1 MNLGD
6 PDFDCQ
12 CVRMTAR
19 RPGATVSLILAIL
32 LASFAAEAQEAG
44 KVYRVGVLETTPVAL
59 NAANLN
65 AFRLGLKELGYVEGR
80 NLVIEYRS
88 ADGRPERFP
97 ALATELVRSKV
108 DLILTRGTPAVIAA
122 KNATPTIPIVMAAS
136 GDPLG
141 TRVVTG
147 LARPG
152 ANVTGLSALNA
163 ELSGKRLQL
172 LKEAVPGIRRVA
184 ALLDMGNPVFVVQW
198 QAIQAAALSMDFRP
212 QLLDVRKA
220 EDFGP
225 AFDAAIKQR
234 ADAVIVGLGT
244 LTQSNVGL
252 VTDLAARRRLP
263 SIYFSREFVDAGGF
277 MAYGVSYPDLY
288 RRAAK
293 YVDKIFQGAKPAD
306 LPVEQPTKFELAI
319 NMKTAK
325 TLGLTIPPS
334 LLLQADQIVE

>member
-1 MNLGD
+1 MNRRGFLG
-6 PDFDCQ
+6 
-12 CVRMTAR
+12 
-19 RPGATVSLILAIL
+19 GLAAGL
-32 LASFAAEAQEAG
+32 LAAPLAAGAQQAG
-44 KVYRVGVLETTPVAL
+44 RVYRVGVLETTPVAL
-59 NAANLN
+59 NAANLDS
-65 AFRLGLKELGYVEGR
+65 FRLGLKELGYVEGR

-108 DLILTRGTPAVIAA
+108 DLILTRGTPAVVAA

-136 GDPLG
+136 ADPLG
-141 TRVVTG
+141 TRVVSG

-152 ANVTGLSALNA
+152 ANVTGLSAQTG

-172 LKEAVPGIRRVA
+172 LKEAVPGIGRVA
-184 ALLDMGNPVFVVQW
+184 ALLDMGNPTFAIQW
-198 QAIQAAALSMDFRP
+198 QEIKAAALSIDVRP
-212 QLLDVRKA
+212 QLLDVRKG
-220 EDFGP
+220 EDFGS
-225 AFDAAIKQR
+225 AFDTAIKQR

-244 LTQSNVGL
+244 VTQSNVGL

-293 YVDKIFQGAKPAD
+293 YVDKILQGAKPAD
-306 LPVEQPTKFELAI
+306 LPIEQPTKFDLVI
-319 NMKTAK
+319 NLKTAK
-325 TLGLTIPPS
+325 ALGLTIPPS
-334 LLLQADQIVE
+334 LLQRADQVIE

>member
-1 MNLGD
+1 VD
-6 PDFDCQ
+6 
-12 CVRMTAR
+12 R
-19 RPGATVSLILAIL
+19 RAFIGTLSGGL
-32 LASFAAEAQEAG
+32 LAAPLASKAQQPG

-59 NAANLN
+59 NAANLD

-152 ANVTGLSALNA
+152 ANVTGLSALTP

-172 LKEAVPGIRRVA
+172 LKEAVPGIGRVA
-184 ALLDMGNPVFVVQW
+184 ALLDMGNPTFAIQW
-198 QAIQAAALSMDFRP
+198 QEIKAAALSMDFRP

-220 EDFGP
+220 EDFGS

-234 ADAVIVGLGT
+234 ADGVIVGLGT

-293 YVDKIFQGAKPAD
+293 YVDKILQGAKPAD
-306 LPVEQPTKFELAI
+306 LPIEQPTKYELVI
-319 NMKTAK
+319 NLKAAK
-325 TLGLTIPPS
+325 ALGLTIPPS
-334 LLLQADQIVE
+334 LLQRADEVME

>member
-1 MNLGD
+1 MD
-6 PDFDCQ
+6 
-12 CVRMTAR
+12 R
-19 RPGATVSLILAIL
+19 RAFIGTLSGGL
-32 LASFAAEAQEAG
+32 LAAPLASEAQQPG

-59 NAANLN
+59 NAANLD

-152 ANVTGLSALNA
+152 ANVTGLSALTA

-172 LKEAVPGIRRVA
+172 LKEAVPGIGRVA
-184 ALLDMGNPVFVVQW
+184 ALLDMGNPTFAIQW
-198 QAIQAAALSMDFRP
+198 QEIKAAALSIDVRP
-212 QLLDVRKA
+212 QLLDVRKG
-220 EDFGP
+220 EDFGS
-225 AFDAAIKQR
+225 AFDTAIKQR

-244 LTQSNVGL
+244 VTQSNVGL

-293 YVDKIFQGAKPAD
+293 YVDKILQGAKPAD
-306 LPVEQPTKFELAI
+306 LPIEQPTKYELVI
-319 NMKTAK
+319 NLKTAK
-325 TLGLTIPPS
+325 ALGLTIPPS
-334 LLLQADQIVE
+334 LLQRADQVIE